1 MIKKFMCCLLTAA
14 VVLALSACSSGGEES
29 SEVSSETIET
39 TTVSTTTETSEET
52 TLETEP
58 EYTGRS
64 PYGDLAIGFAE
75 GDVALCVRHDLKL
88 PTKMGSTDITWK
100 SSDESV
106 VKTDGTVIRPAERS
120 CLVTLTATLTVD
132 GEEMEK
138 AFEVRV
144 IKTANDHLTPDDIYI
159 NDEPDQIYFYND
171 IIEDCTIYVNKKGYV
186 TRVIGSIIDFT
197 VDSPEEALLAIH
209 GMHKLIGCENVF
221 EELKIDHII
230 KDDTC
235 YYFVFNQVHNSVPVK
250 GVMLTLTTD
259 LEGNTNG
266 FINYYVP
273 IDISTDP
280 AIDKDAAVTTIGD
293 YEKIFSEELM
303 IDVNGEEATLIWEI
317 SYSKAG
323 EMFTYTAK
331 VDAQTCI
338 LIWNGQN
345 VIVD

>member
-14 VVLALSACSSGGEES
+14 FVLALSACSSGDEES

-39 TTVSTTTETSEET
+39 TTVTTATETSEET

-58 EYTGRS
+58 EYTGNS
-64 PYGDLAIGFAE
+64 PYGDLEIGFAE
-75 GDVALCVRHDLKL
+75 GDVALCVRQNLKL
-88 PTKMGSTDITWK
+88 PAKMGSTDVTWK

-273 IDISTDP
+273 IDISTAP
-280 AIDKDAAVTTIGD
+280 AIDKDAAVTAIGD

-331 VDAQTCI
+331 VDAQTGK
-338 LIWNGQN
+338 LIWSGQN

>member
-1 MIKKFMCCLLTAA
+1 MCCLLTAA

-39 TTVSTTTETSEET
+39 TTVTTTTETSEET

-58 EYTGRS
+58 EYTGKN
-64 PYGDLAIGFAE
+64 PYGDLEIGFAD

-88 PTKMGSTDITWK
+88 PAKMGSTDVTWK
-100 SSDESV
+100 SSDENV
-106 VKTDGTVIRPAERS
+106 VKTDGTVTRPAERS

-144 IKTANDHLTPDDIYI
+144 IKTANDNITPDDIYI
-159 NDEPDQIYFYND
+159 NEVADDIYFYND
-171 IIEDCTIYVNKKGYV
+171 IIENCKIYVNKKGYV

-266 FINYYVP
+266 FVNYYVP

-280 AIDKDAAVTTIGD
+280 AIDKDAAIAAIGD
-293 YEKIFSEELM
+293 YEQIYGTELL
-303 IDVNGEEATLIWEI
+303 ITVDGENATLIWEI
-317 SYSKAG
+317 KYTKAG
-323 EMFTYTAK
+323 EAFTYSAN
-331 VDAQTCI
+331 VDAQTGK
-338 LIWNGQN
+338 LIWSGQN
-345 VIVD
+345 AIVD

>member
-1 MIKKFMCCLLTAA
+1 MIKRLMCCLLTAA
-14 VVLALSACSSGGEES
+14 FVLAVSGCNSENEES
-29 SEVSSETIET
+29 SEVSSGVVET
-39 TTVSTTTETSEET
+39 TTVTTATETSEET

-58 EYTGRS
+58 EYTGNN
-64 PYGDLAIGFAE
+64 PYGDLEIGFAE

-88 PTKMGSTDITWK
+88 PSKIGSTEITWK
-100 SSDESV
+100 SSDENV
-106 VKTDGTVIRPAERS
+106 VKTDGTVTRPAELS

-132 GEEMEK
+132 GEEVEK

-144 IKTANDHLTPDDIYI
+144 IKTANDNLTPDDIYI
-159 NDEPDQIYFYND
+159 NEVPDDIYFYND
-171 IIEDCTIYVNKKGYV
+171 IIENCKIYVNKKGYV
-186 TRVIGSIIDFT
+186 TRVIGSIIDYK

-235 YYFVFNQVHNSVPVK
+235 YYFVFNQIHNSVPVK

-273 IDISTDP
+273 INISTDP
-280 AIDKDAAVTTIGD
+280 AVDKDAAITAIGD
-293 YEKIFSEELM
+293 YEKIFSEELL
-303 IDVNGEEATLIWEI
+303 IAVDGENATLIWEI
-317 SYSKAG
+317 QYSKAG
-323 EMFTYTAK
+323 EMFTYSAK
-331 VDAQTCI
+331 VDAQTGK
-338 LIWNGQN
+338 LIWSGQN

>member
-1 MIKKFMCCLLTAA
+1 MIKKILSCVLTA
-14 VVLALSACSSGGEES
+14 VLILGISGCKSDNEES
-29 SEVSSETIET
+29 SETSSEIIET
-39 TTVSTTTETSEET
+39 TTVTTTTETTEET

-280 AIDKDAAVTTIGD
+280 AIDKDAAIAAIGD
-293 YEKIFSEELM
+293 YEQIYGTELL
-303 IDVNGEEATLIWEI
+303 ITVDGENATLIWEI
-317 SYSKAG
+317 KYTKAG
-323 EMFTYTAK
+323 EAFTYSAN
-331 VDAQTCI
+331 VDAQTGK
-338 LIWNGQN
+338 LIWSGQN
-345 VIVD
+345 AIVD

>member
-331 VDAQTCI
+331 VDAQTGK

>member
-39 TTVSTTTETSEET
+39 TTVTTATETSEET

-58 EYTGRS
+58 EYTGNS

-266 FINYYVP
+266 FVNYYVP

-280 AIDKDAAVTTIGD
+280 AIDKDAAVTAIGD

-331 VDAQTCI
+331 VDAQTGK
-338 LIWNGQN
+338 LIWSGQN

>member
-1 MIKKFMCCLLTAA
+1 MIKKFMCCLLIAA
-14 VVLALSACSSGGEES
+14 FVLALSACSSGDEES

-39 TTVSTTTETSEET
+39 TTVTTATETSEET

-58 EYTGRS
+58 EYTGNS

-280 AIDKDAAVTTIGD
+280 AIDKDAAVTAIGD

-331 VDAQTCI
+331 VDAQTGK
-338 LIWNGQN
+338 LIWSGQN

>member
-14 VVLALSACSSGGEES
+14 FVLALSACSSGGEES

-39 TTVSTTTETSEET
+39 TTVTTTTETSEET

-58 EYTGRS
+58 EYTGKN
-64 PYGDLAIGFAE
+64 PYGDLEIGFAD

-280 AIDKDAAVTTIGD
+280 AIDKDAAIAAIGD
-293 YEKIFSEELM
+293 YEQIYGTELL
-303 IDVNGEEATLIWEI
+303 ITVDGENATLIWEI
-317 SYSKAG
+317 KYTKAG
-323 EMFTYTAK
+323 EAFTYSAN
-331 VDAQTCI
+331 VDAQTGK
-338 LIWNGQN
+338 LIWSGQN
-345 VIVD
+345 AIVD

>member
-29 SEVSSETIET
+29 SEASAEIIET
-39 TTVSTTTETSEET
+39 TTVTTTTETTEET

-171 IIEDCTIYVNKKGYV
+171 IIEDCMIYVNKKGYV

-209 GMHKLIGCENVF
+209 GIHKLIGCENVF

-250 GVMLTLTTD
+250 GVMLTLITD

-266 FINYYVP
+266 FVNYYVP

-280 AIDKDAAVTTIGD
+280 AIDKDAAVTAIGD

-331 VDAQTCI
+331 VDAQTGK
-338 LIWNGQN
+338 LIWSGQN

>member
-1 MIKKFMCCLLTAA
+1 
-14 VVLALSACSSGGEES
+14 
-29 SEVSSETIET
+29 
-39 TTVSTTTETSEET
+39 
-52 TLETEP
+52 
-58 EYTGRS
+58 
-64 PYGDLAIGFAE
+64 
-75 GDVALCVRHDLKL
+75 
-88 PTKMGSTDITWK
+88 
-100 SSDESV
+100 
-106 VKTDGTVIRPAERS
+106 
-120 CLVTLTATLTVD
+120 
-132 GEEMEK
+132 MEK

-280 AIDKDAAVTTIGD
+280 AIDKDAAVTAIGD

-331 VDAQTCI
+331 VDAQTGK
-338 LIWNGQN
+338 LIWSGQN

>member
-14 VVLALSACSSGGEES
+14 FVLALSACSSGDEES
-29 SEVSSETIET
+29 SEASSETIET
-39 TTVSTTTETSEET
+39 TTVTTTTETSEET

-280 AIDKDAAVTTIGD
+280 AIDKDAAIAAIGD
-293 YEKIFSEELM
+293 YEQIYGTELL
-303 IDVNGEEATLIWEI
+303 ITVDGENATLIWEI
-317 SYSKAG
+317 KYTKAG
-323 EMFTYTAK
+323 EAFTYSAN
-331 VDAQTCI
+331 VDAQTGK
-338 LIWNGQN
+338 LIWSGQN
-345 VIVD
+345 AIVD

>member
-1 MIKKFMCCLLTAA
+1 MIKKILCCVLTAA
-14 VVLALSACSSGGEES
+14 FVLGISGCKSDNEES
-29 SEVSSETIET
+29 SEASAEIIET
-39 TTVSTTTETSEET
+39 TTVTTTTETTEET

-280 AIDKDAAVTTIGD
+280 AIDKDAAVTAIGD

-317 SYSKAG
+317 SYSKPG
-323 EMFTYTAK
+323 EMFTYTAT
-331 VDAQTCI
+331 VDAQTGK
-338 LIWNGQN
+338 LIWSGQN

>member
-1 MIKKFMCCLLTAA
+1 MIKKFMCCLLIAA
-14 VVLALSACSSGGEES
+14 FVLALSACSSGDEES

-39 TTVSTTTETSEET
+39 TTVTTATETSEET
-52 TLETEP
+52 TLDTEP
-58 EYTGRS
+58 EYTGNS
-64 PYGDLAIGFAE
+64 PYGDLEIGFAE
-75 GDVALCVRHDLKL
+75 GDVALCVRQNLKL
-88 PTKMGSTDITWK
+88 PAKMGSTDVTWK

-266 FINYYVP
+266 FVNYYVP

-280 AIDKDAAVTTIGD
+280 AIDKDAAVTAIGD

-331 VDAQTCI
+331 VDAQTGK
-338 LIWNGQN
+338 LIWSGQN

>member
-14 VVLALSACSSGGEES
+14 FVLALSACSSGDEES

-39 TTVSTTTETSEET
+39 TTVTTSTETSEET

-58 EYTGRS
+58 EYTGNS
-64 PYGDLAIGFAE
+64 PYSDLEIGFAE

-120 CLVTLTATLTVD
+120 CLVTLTAILTVD

-266 FINYYVP
+266 FVNYYVP

-280 AIDKDAAVTTIGD
+280 AIDKDAAVTAIGD

-331 VDAQTCI
+331 VDAKTGK
-338 LIWNGQN
+338 LIWSGQN